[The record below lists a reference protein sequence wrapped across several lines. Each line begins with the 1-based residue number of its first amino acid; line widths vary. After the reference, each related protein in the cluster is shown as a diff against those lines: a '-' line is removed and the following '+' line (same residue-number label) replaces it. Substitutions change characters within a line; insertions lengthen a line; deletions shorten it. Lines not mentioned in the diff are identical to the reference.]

1 MLLPRRWN
9 HSTVSSHSIVFPN
22 SRLILSNISA
32 PIEEPAVLV
41 CRGLD
46 LPQLQEGHAGI
57 RALDMKVHIGYFE
70 RNGITS
76 ARSAAGCSSATQQ
89 KPYYNVHF
97 AVLEPKQ
104 FVGSSLPARRYC
116 TAKALWKLSWFLRD
130 FGYDTE
136 LLGRDE
142 LDEKC
147 LVGLLGV
154 IKVSHTTV
162 NGRTYLNLDAFAPAG
177 EWDEF
182 MVVPPS
188 SESEG
193 AEPEVA

>member
-1 MLLPRRWN
+1 MKRRIPGLSQAALPISEIPDGVYLVRVERIQYRWDKLKP
-9 HSTVSSHSIVFPN
+9 HF
-22 SRLILSNISA
+22 
-32 PIEEPAVLV
+32 
-41 CRGLD
+41 
-46 LPQLQEGHAGI
+46 
-57 RALDMKVHIGYFE
+57 KV
-70 RNGITS
+70 
-76 ARSAAGCSSATQQ
+76 Q
-89 KPYYNVHF
+89 F
-97 AVLEPKQ
+97 AVVEPKQ
-104 FVGSSLPARRYC
+104 FVGTSLPARLYC

-142 LDEKC
+142 LDERR
-147 LVGLLGV
+147 LVGLQGM

-182 MVVPPS
+182 MVVQPAA
-188 SESEG
+188 ESEG